1 MAYLCK
7 DGETRKQILSY
18 IEEYVREYM
27 RSPSI
32 RDVAMGTGISRAMVQ
47 RYMAAMHDEGV
58 IDYTRSDASTAFT
71 RKIDRDR
78 VLVGRS
84 GSIACGVPRE
94 PGVDFGEYVSL
105 PKSWL
110 GDGVFYIL
118 EASGDSMIGAGIE
131 DGDLVLV
138 RQAETADD
146 GSLAVVLVDGSE
158 TTLKR
163 FYRDPKRKA
172 YRLHA
177 ENPAYP
183 DRIVKDAV
191 VQGIAVKVL
200 KNLK

>member
-7 DGETRKQILSY
+7 DDGTRERILSY
-18 IEEYVREYM
+18 IEDYVREYM
-27 RSPSI
+27 CSPSI
-32 RDVAMGTGISRAMVQ
+32 RDVASGTGISRATVQ
-47 RYMAAMHDEGV
+47 RYMAAMRSEGV

-78 VLVGRS
+78 VLVGKS
-84 GSIACGVPRE
+84 GSIACGIPRE

-118 EASGDSMIGAGIE
+118 EASGDSMVGAGIE

-138 RQAETADD
+138 RQAETAED
-146 GSLAVVLVDGSE
+146 GDIAVVLVDGSE

-163 FYRDPKRKA
+163 FYRYPQKRA
-172 YRLHA
+172 FRLHA

>member
-7 DGETRKQILSY
+7 DGETRERILSY
-18 IEEYVREYM
+18 IDEYVREYM

-47 RYMAAMHDEGV
+47 RYMAAMRDEGV
-58 IDYTRSDASTAFT
+58 IDYTRGDASTAFT

-78 VLVGRS
+78 VLVGKS
-84 GSIACGVPRE
+84 GNIACGVPRE
-94 PGVDFGEYVSL
+94 PAVDFGEYVSL

-110 GDGVFYIL
+110 GDGVFFIL
-118 EASGDSMIGAGIE
+118 EASGDSMVDAGID

-138 RQAETADD
+138 RQQETAED
-146 GSLAVVLVDGSE
+146 GDIAVVLVDGSE

-163 FYRDPKRKA
+163 FYRLPEKKA

-177 ENPAYP
+177 ENRAYA
-183 DRIVKDAV
+183 DRVVTDAV